1 MLFWIFVIIIIV
13 GIVVAIMYEKSI
25 NGFWDWEGWSYIGCG
40 VIAVGVLGTVISTFC
55 FMATYFGL
63 NGTIESNY
71 QRYNILTY
79 QVETGMYENDN
90 EYGKQELVAKV
101 QDWNE
106 DLAFRKAN
114 QHDFWIGIYIPN
126 IYDQYEFIDYTN
138 LK

>member
-1 MLFWIFVIIIIV
+1 MLFWIFIIIIIV
-13 GIVVAIMYEKSI
+13 GIVVAKMYEESI
-25 NGFWDWEGWSYIGCG
+25 NEFWNWEGWFYIGG
-40 VIAVGVLGTVISTFC
+40 GAIAVGIIGTVFSIFC
-55 FMATYFGL
+55 LTATYFGL
-63 NGTIESNY
+63 NGTIESDY

-79 QVETGMYENDN
+79 QVENGMYENDN

-101 QDWNE
+101 QNWNE
-106 DLAFRKAN
+106 KLAFHKAN